1 MERPRLIRLYRCCSE
16 QDERVS
22 PMIYDRDSIVV
33 SARCR
38 GAAFVSDEEGKMLES
53 KLQLIGLCDSGSRE
67 PTITH
72 HTYTHMYV
80 YMFRHVT
87 ARPAEIEA
95 DEINERGARY

>member
-1 MERPRLIRLYRCCSE
+1 MERPRLIRLYRCCS
-16 QDERVS
+16 ERVS

-72 HTYTHMYV
+72 HTYTHVYV
-80 YMFRHVT
+80 DVRIHV
-87 ARPAEIEA
+87 
-95 DEINERGARY
+95 